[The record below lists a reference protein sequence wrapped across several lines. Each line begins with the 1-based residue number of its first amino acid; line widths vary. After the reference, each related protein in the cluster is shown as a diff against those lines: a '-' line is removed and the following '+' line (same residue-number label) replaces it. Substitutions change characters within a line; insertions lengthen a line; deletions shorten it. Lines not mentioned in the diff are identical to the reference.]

1 MATVKLTAAQ
11 KREREFMTLLESY
24 EQQWQRDAAAKESKL
39 YAMAYQDGYDAA
51 ASRYAQLLTLW
62 ERITKQGL

>member
-11 KREREFMTLLESY
+11 KREREFMTLLEGY

-39 YAMAYQDGYDAA
+39 YTMAYQDGYDHAA
-51 ASRYAQLLTLW
+51 YSYTRLTLW
-62 ERITKQGL
+62 QRITKRGL